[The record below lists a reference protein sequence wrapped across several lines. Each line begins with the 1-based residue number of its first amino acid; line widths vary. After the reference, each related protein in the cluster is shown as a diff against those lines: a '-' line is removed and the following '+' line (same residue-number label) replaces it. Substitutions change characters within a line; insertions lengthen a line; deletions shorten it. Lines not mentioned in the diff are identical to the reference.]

1 MQLDLVAKVLIL
13 LAVANGAPLVAK
25 KALGDFLAHPLDGGR
40 TLSDG
45 QPLFGS
51 SKTIRGLAVGVAAP
65 LLVAPLLG
73 MTWTT
78 GLLLGAAAMAGDLLS
93 SFLKRRMGMA
103 PSSRAFGLDHLF
115 ESLLPAL
122 AAMTQIDLT
131 LLDVLAVAAV
141 FTAGG
146 QLLSA
151 LLFKMRLR
159 DHPH

>member
-13 LAVANGAPLVAK
+13 LAVANGAPIVAK
-25 KALGDFLAHPLDGGR
+25 KVLGGAFAHPLDGGW
-40 TLSDG
+40 TLSNG

-51 SKTIRGLAVGVAAP
+51 SNTIRGIVVAVIASM
-65 LLVAPLLG
+65 LVALLLG
-73 MTWTT
+73 IPWTT
-78 GLLLGAAAMAGDLLS
+78 GLLVGATAMAGDLVS

-103 PSSRAFGLDHLF
+103 PSSRAFGLDHGF
-115 ESLLPAL
+115 ESLFPAL
-122 AAMTQIDLT
+122 AAMAELNMT
-131 LLDVLAVAAV
+131 LLDVLAITAL

-146 QLLSA
+146 QVLSV